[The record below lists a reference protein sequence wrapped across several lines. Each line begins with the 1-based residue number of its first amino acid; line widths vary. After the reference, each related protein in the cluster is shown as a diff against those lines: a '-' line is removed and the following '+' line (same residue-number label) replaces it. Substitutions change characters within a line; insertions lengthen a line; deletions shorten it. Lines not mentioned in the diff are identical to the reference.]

1 MVQDPYQVL
10 GVPSTASADEVKA
23 AYRRLAKKYHPDVNH
38 GSPEA
43 EQKMKEI
50 NEAYDMIVNHKY
62 QPGGAGQGG
71 YGQSGYGQQSY
82 GQSYGGQR
90 YERPYADPFEG
101 FGGFWGFGG
110 ADSGERRTYG
120 ADANESA
127 DMRAVR
133 NYLNGGYYCEAL
145 DLLARCTVRGP
156 RWCYYCAVANEGV
169 GNRIS
174 ALNYAQQAVRMDP
187 NNAEYRELLNRLQDA
202 GGAYQNY
209 GRNFSMPRGNL
220 YSVCMGLCLLNLFCG
235 TCTGGRF
242 FCC

>member
-1 MVQDPYQVL
+1 MPTR
-10 GVPSTASADEVKA
+10 SRASAASGASA
-23 AYRRLAKKYHPDVNH
+23 ARTVAR
-38 GSPEA
+38 G
-43 EQKMKEI
+43 
-50 NEAYDMIVNHKY
+50 
-62 QPGGAGQGG
+62 
-71 YGQSGYGQQSY
+71 
-82 GQSYGGQR
+82 
-90 YERPYADPFEG
+90 
-101 FGGFWGFGG
+101 
-110 ADSGERRTYG
+110 RTYG
-120 ADANESA
+120 AEANESA

-133 NYLNGGYYCEAL
+133 NYLNGGYYREAL

-169 GNRIS
+169 GSRIN

-187 NNAEYRELLNRLQDA
+187 NNAEYRELLNRLQYA

>member
-38 GSPEA
+38 GSTEA

-50 NEAYDMIVNHKY
+50 NEAYDMFVNHKY
-62 QPGGAGQGG
+62 NPGGAGQGG
-71 YGQSGYGQQSY
+71 YGQSGYC
-82 GQSYGGQR
+82 QSYGGQR

-120 ADANESA
+120 AEANESA

-133 NYLNGGYYCEAL
+133 NYLNGGYYREAL

-156 RWCYYCAVANEGV
+156 RWRYHCAVAN
-169 GNRIS
+169 
-174 ALNYAQQAVRMDP
+174 
-187 NNAEYRELLNRLQDA
+187 RLQYA